1 MTIYL
6 HLAVKLTCVST
17 NVRIIPRSCQKSA
30 TCNALST
37 GIQESAKNY
46 YTELATSRYIYHYFN
61 YYNVECRSPLVFG
74 SLYLK
79 VKDFLVLHKII
90 YSKYL

>member
-17 NVRIIPRSCQKSA
+17 NVRIIPRNCQKSVA
-30 TCNALST
+30 CNVIFT

-46 YTELATSRYIYHYFN
+46 YTREATSRYIYHYFN
-61 YYNVECRSPLVFG
+61 YYNEECRSTLVFG

-79 VKDFLVLHKII
+79 IQDFLV
-90 YSKYL
+90 